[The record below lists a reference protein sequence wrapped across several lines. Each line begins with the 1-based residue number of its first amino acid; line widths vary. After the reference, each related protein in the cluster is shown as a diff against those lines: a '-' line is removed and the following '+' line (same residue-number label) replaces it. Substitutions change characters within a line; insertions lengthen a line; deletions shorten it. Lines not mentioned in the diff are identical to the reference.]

1 MKTPADCHT
10 MTELREAIDQLDQ
23 KLIAMIEKRFTY
35 IDRAAEIKMHIGMP
49 PRTTDRI
56 KQVVDQVRQHA
67 IERNLDPDL
76 IEVVWRAL
84 IENSIAREAKI
95 LGHR

>member
-1 MKTPADCHT
+1 

-23 KLIAMIEKRFTY
+23 ELIAMIEKRFTY

-49 PRTTDRI
+49 PRTIDRV

-76 IEVVWRAL
+76 IEVV
-84 IENSIAREAKI
+84 
-95 LGHR
+95 